1 MITEIT
7 DFRTDSSLKD
17 CVFTLVTTNNK
28 TPLMTINI
36 RGVVKAKQTWES
48 FRIKSVITLCGSALI
63 FAGMHAGRVWSQPMR
78 ATSNYLA
85 ITASIIPL
93 AITLLAL
100 KRLTEVVQQKK
111 LFPDKFEDF
120 AVKIM
125 YFRTDL
131 FHDGLQ
137 GLSKAKSRLP
147 MELQGHAFE
156 YLTDKEKELLL
167 RRAFGSIEELPK
179 KLVHYLSM
187 LDRSVPTEVTTAFQ
201 TFLDTHFTK
210 NPEIIAVWAKNFE
223 QHLPL
228 ELITDDPQIYFR
240 VLFSKYYHQNLHALP
255 IEDPSIAFEKMCH
268 EILKKRP
275 HVGAPINIQE
285 AVDFIQNN
293 AFKYFEHSMYIRNY
307 RRCIQSVVKQM
318 EFEIDESERPKLK
331 AWLISQFE
339 AIQDPKIKE
348 ILVDYENELS
358 PPLGILK

>member
-1 MITEIT
+1 
-7 DFRTDSSLKD
+7 
-17 CVFTLVTTNNK
+17 VTTNNK

-48 FRIKSVITLCGSALI
+48 FRIKSAIALCGSALI
-63 FAGMHAGRVWSQPMR
+63 FVGMHAGRVWSQPLR

-137 GLSKAKSRLP
+137 GLSEAKSRLP

-156 YLTDKEKELLL
+156 YLTEKERQLLL
-167 RRAFGSIEELPK
+167 DKAFKSDVELPK
-179 KLVHYLSM
+179 KLFNYLSI
-187 LDRSVPTEVTTAFQ
+187 LNRTIPTEVTDAFQ
-201 TFLDTHFTK
+201 TFLDAHFK
-210 NPEIIAVWAKNFE
+210 KSPELIFLWVPRNIEK
-223 QHLPL
+223 HLPL
-228 ELITDDPQIYFR
+228 ELTTNDPNLNFR
-240 VLFSKYYHQNLHALP
+240 VLFKKHYYANLLAMT

-268 EILKKRP
+268 EILNKRP
-275 HVGAPINIQE
+275 GVGKPLNVKD
-285 AVDFIQNN
+285 AVDFIQNS
-293 AFKYFEHSMYIRNY
+293 AFKYFEHSMYIRNF
-307 RRCIQSVVKQM
+307 RKHIQSVVKKM
-318 EFEIDESERPKLK
+318 ESELDESERPKLR